1 MESLADDKAEAK
13 YGKEAFCIG
22 FNIGA
27 VSLLAPWFVN
37 AEKLTPPS
45 SSLWWQ

>member
-22 FNIGA
+22 FNVGA
-27 VSLLAPWFVN
+27 V
-37 AEKLTPPS
+37 PS
-45 SSLWWQ
+45 SSNIGCFVGMESLC

>member
-22 FNIGA
+22 FNVGV
-27 VSLLAPWFVN
+27 VSLLALRFV
-37 AEKLTPPS
+37 TV
-45 SSLWWQ
+45 